1 MLILV
6 FLSVYGDVY
15 RFHDEYAS
23 RDLSAPVLEA
33 DFSISSFVQSFWV
46 LRPGLEPLPRNSKL

>member
-6 FLSVYGDVY
+6 FLSVYDDAY

-23 RDLSAPVLEA
+23 RDLSAPILEA
-33 DFSISSFVQSFWV
+33 DFPISSFVWSLCF
-46 LRPGLEPLPRNSKL
+46 L